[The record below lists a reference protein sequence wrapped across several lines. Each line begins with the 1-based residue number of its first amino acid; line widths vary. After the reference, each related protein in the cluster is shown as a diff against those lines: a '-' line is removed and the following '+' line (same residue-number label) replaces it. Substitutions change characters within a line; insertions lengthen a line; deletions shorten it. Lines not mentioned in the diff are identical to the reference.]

1 MTDERS
7 SEATPNRDA
16 YFGDLHVHTAYSL
29 DAFLVGAANNPDA
42 AYEFGK
48 GEAKPLMLGGPM
60 MRLTAPLDFMAVT
73 DHSEWMAEIDTI
85 LDSEFDPSDPEA
97 QALLQ
102 AHRAGNTVEGGGY
115 PATMGVLTHG
125 MISPAPVHE
134 SYVDDTSEDF
144 KRRMRSMWAYMA
156 ETANKHYEPGTF
168 TTFVG
173 YEWSA
178 TPNGANLHRCVIF
191 KGDDVPEMPLSYV
204 DTQNPEDLWQWM
216 EEVGGAPENVL
227 AIPHNANTSQGLMFL
242 PQYHDGRPIDV
253 AYAEK
258 RSMMEPLTEIH
269 QIKGNSETS
278 PALAMNDEFADFE
291 QIVGGSEW
299 GAGVASPYSFVRSGL
314 KEGLRQ
320 ADNLGVNPFKYGII
334 GSTDTHT
341 GTPGDTEEHDWSGHF
356 PHLDTS
362 PEKRL
367 EGGSEEIISA
377 LEENPGGLAGVWA
390 EENTRD
396 AIFGGLRRRETF
408 GTSGVRIRPRFFG
421 GWNLTGEVTPDFV
434 ELGYRHGV
442 PMGSDLLE
450 RAADTPTFHVSA
462 LKDPIS
468 ANLDRI
474 QIVKGWAD
482 RGQVFEEIYDVAW
495 AGDRRPNQGDGKLP
509 AVGNTVNVAEASYT
523 NDIGSPELAASWTDP
538 NFDPGIRA
546 FYYARVIE
554 IPTPRWSTYDANR
567 LGVAAPQPATIQER
581 AWTSPIWYVPNDA
594 DSSAAEG
601 ANADTV
607 RVTDLAARSIEALSQ
622 QEVNDLVVGNT
633 LRVVNT
639 VTSEEGLVSFLED
652 GVQTITL
659 PPHRVI
665 RQDYEIGT
673 DGRLNQHSI
682 RGLPVSFQLFEVD
695 GRYLAARNDETGY
708 CNYEISVVAG

>member
-1 MTDERS
+1 MTNEI
-7 SEATPNRDA
+7 PHRDA

-48 GEAKPLMLGGPM
+48 GEEKPIVVGGHM

-73 DHSEWMAEIDTI
+73 DHSEWMAEMEAI
-85 LDSEFDPSDPEA
+85 LDPGFDASDPEA
-97 QALLQ
+97 QALLDV
-102 AHRAGNTVEGGGY
+102 HRKANTAPGGDYEHSIATVMQGMVSPQPTHEGYVEGDPEG
-115 PATMGVLTHG
+115 
-125 MISPAPVHE
+125 
-134 SYVDDTSEDF
+134 F
-144 KRRMRSMWAYMA
+144 KKKIRSMWAYMI
-156 ETANKHYEPGTF
+156 ETANKHYDPGTF

-204 DTQNPEDLWQWM
+204 DTQNAEDLWLWM
-216 EEVGGAPENVL
+216 EEVGGAPEHVL

-291 QIVGGSEW
+291 QIVGGTEW

-320 ADNLGVNPFKYGII
+320 ADKLGVNPFKYGIV

-356 PHLDTS
+356 PHVDTS
-362 PEKRL
+362 SEERL
-367 EGGSEEIISA
+367 QGGSEEIISA

-390 EENTRD
+390 DENTRD
-396 AIFGGLRRRETF
+396 GIFGALRRRETF

-421 GWNLTGEVTPDFV
+421 GWGLPSEVGTDFV
-434 ELGYRHGV
+434 ETGYEHGV
-442 PMGSDLLE
+442 PMGSDLVE
-450 RAADTPTFHVSA
+450 RTGDAPTFLVSA
-462 LKDPIS
+462 IKDPIS

-474 QIVKGWAD
+474 QIVKGWVD

-495 AGDRRPNQGDGKLP
+495 SGERRPSAGDGKLP
-509 AVGNTVNVAEASYT
+509 PVGNTVDVAEATYT
-523 NDIGSPELAASWTDP
+523 NDIGAPELSASWTDP
-538 NFDPGIRA
+538 DFDRGMRA
-546 FYYARVIE
+546 FYYARIIE
-554 IPTPRWSTYDANR
+554 IPTPRWSTHDAKR

-581 AWTSPIWYVPNDA
+581 AWTSPIWYVPSDT
-594 DSSAAEG
+594 DRTAAESARAG
-601 ANADTV
+601 TRRVAD
-607 RVTDLAARSIEALSQ
+607 LEAQGISPMDEGQLR
-622 QEVNDLVVGNT
+622 DFVVGNT
-633 LRVVNT
+633 LRIFNVVT
-639 VTSEEGLVSFLED
+639 EEIGLVGFAED

-665 RQDYEIGT
+665 RQDYEISA
-673 DGRLNQHSI
+673 DGKLHQHSL
-682 RGLPVSFQLFEVD
+682 RGEPVAFTIYEVD
-695 GRYLAARNDETGY
+695 GSYIAARDDETGY
-708 CNYEISVVAG
+708 CNYEITVLKG

>member
-1 MTDERS
+1 MTNEI
-7 SEATPNRDA
+7 PHRDA

-48 GEAKPLMLGGPM
+48 GEEKPIVVGGHM

-73 DHSEWMAEIDTI
+73 DHSEWMAEMEAI
-85 LDSEFDPSDPEA
+85 LDPGFDASDPEA
-97 QALLQ
+97 QALLDV
-102 AHRAGNTVEGGGY
+102 HRKANTAPGGDYEHSIATVMQGMVSPQPTHEGYVEGDPEG
-115 PATMGVLTHG
+115 
-125 MISPAPVHE
+125 
-134 SYVDDTSEDF
+134 F
-144 KRRMRSMWAYMA
+144 KKKIRSMWAYMI
-156 ETANKHYEPGTF
+156 ETANKHYDPGTF

-204 DTQNPEDLWQWM
+204 DTQNAEDLWLWM
-216 EEVGGAPENVL
+216 EEVGGAPEHVL

-291 QIVGGSEW
+291 QIVGGTEW
-299 GAGVASPYSFVRSGL
+299 GAGVASPYSFVRGGL

-320 ADNLGVNPFKYGII
+320 ADTLGVNPFKYGIV

-356 PHLDTS
+356 PHVDTS
-362 PEKRL
+362 SEERL
-367 EGGSEEIISA
+367 QGGSEEIISA

-390 EENTRD
+390 DENTRD
-396 AIFGGLRRRETF
+396 GIFGALRRRETF

-421 GWNLTGEVTPDFV
+421 GWDLSGEVGTDFV
-434 ELGYRHGV
+434 EIGYRDAV
-442 PMGSDLLE
+442 PMGSDLRE
-450 RAADTPTFHVSA
+450 RTGDAPTFLVSA
-462 LKDPIS
+462 IKDPIS

-474 QIVKGWAD
+474 QIVKGWVD
-482 RGQVFEEIYDVAW
+482 RGQVFEEIFDVAW
-495 AGDRRPNQGDGKLP
+495 SGDRQPTAGDGKLP
-509 AVGNTVNVAEASYT
+509 PVGNTVDVAAATYT
-523 NDIGSPELAASWTDP
+523 NDIGAPGLASSWTDP
-538 NFDPGIRA
+538 DFDPGMRA
-546 FYYARVIE
+546 FYYARIIE
-554 IPTPRWSTYDANR
+554 IPTPRWSTYDAKR

-594 DSSAAEG
+594 DRAAAESTREG
-601 ANADTV
+601 TIRVAD
-607 RVTDLAARSIEALSQ
+607 LEARGITALDEGQ
-622 QEVNDLVVGNT
+622 VGDLVVGST
-633 LRVVNT
+633 LRVVNV
-639 VTSEEGLVSFLED
+639 VTGEVGLVSFAED
-652 GVQTITL
+652 GVQTINL

-665 RQDYEIGT
+665 RQEYEIGA
-673 DGRLNQHSI
+673 DGRLHQHSL
-682 RGLPVSFQLFEVD
+682 RGQPVAFTIFEVD
-695 GRYLAARNDETGY
+695 GSYIAARDDETGY
-708 CNYEISVVAG
+708 CNYEIAVLKG

>member
-1 MTDERS
+1 
-7 SEATPNRDA
+7 
-16 YFGDLHVHTAYSL
+16 
-29 DAFLVGAANNPDA
+29 
-42 AYEFGK
+42 
-48 GEAKPLMLGGPM
+48 M

-73 DHSEWMAEIDTI
+73 DHSEWMAEMDTI
-85 LDSEFDPSDPEA
+85 FDSEFDSSDPEA
-97 QALLQ
+97 QALLEV
-102 AHRAGNTVEGGGY
+102 HRAANTVEGGDY
-115 PATMGVLTHG
+115 PHAMGVIMHG
-125 MISPAPVHE
+125 MVSPAPVHE

-144 KRRMRSMWAYMA
+144 TRRMRSMWAYMA
-156 ETANKHYEPGTF
+156 ETANKHYEPGRF

-291 QIVGGSEW
+291 QIVGGTEW
-299 GAGVASPYSFVRSGL
+299 GAGAASPYSFVRSGL

-320 ADNLGVNPFKYGII
+320 ADILGVNPFKYGIV

-356 PHLDTS
+356 PHVDTTS
-362 PEKRL
+362 EERL
-367 EGGSEEIISA
+367 QGGSEEVISA

-390 EENTRD
+390 DENTRD
-396 AIFGGLRRRETF
+396 AIFGALRRRETF

-421 GWNLTGEVTPDFV
+421 GWNLPDEVTPDFV

-450 RAADTPTFHVSA
+450 RAADAPTFHVSA

-474 QIVKGWAD
+474 QIVKGWVD
-482 RGQVFEEIYDVAW
+482 RGQVFERIFDVAW
-495 AGDRRPNQGDGKLP
+495 SGDRQPNPGDGKLP
-509 AVGNTVNVAEASYT
+509 PVGNTVDVPNATYT
-523 NDIGSPELAASWTDP
+523 DDIGATEFATSWTDP
-538 NFDPGIRA
+538 DFDPGVRA
-546 FYYARVIE
+546 FYYARIIE

-567 LGVAAPQPATIQER
+567 LGVVAPQPATIQER

-594 DSSAAEG
+594 DRRSGETARAGTVQVADLEAQGIAALTE
-601 ANADTV
+601 DQV
-607 RVTDLAARSIEALSQ
+607 RGLVIGSTLS
-622 QEVNDLVVGNT
+622 
-633 LRVVNT
+633 VVNL
-639 VTSEEGLVSFLED
+639 VTGEEGLVAFFEG

-659 PPHRVI
+659 PPHQVI
-665 RQDYEIGT
+665 RQEYEISS
-673 DGRLNQHSI
+673 DGRLHQHSL
-682 RGLPVSFQLFEVD
+682 RGLPVSFQFFEED
-695 GRYLAARNDETGY
+695 GRYIAARDDEAGY
-708 CNYEISVVAG
+708 CNYEVTLSTG

>member
-1 MTDERS
+1 MTIEIPD
-7 SEATPNRDA
+7 RDA

-29 DAFLVGAANNPDA
+29 DAFLAGAANNPDA

-48 GEAKPLMLGGPM
+48 GEAKPLMVGGPM

-73 DHSEWMAEIDTI
+73 DHSEWMAEMDTI
-85 LDSEFDPSDPEA
+85 FDSEFDPSDPEA
-97 QALLQ
+97 QALLEV
-102 AHRAGNTVEGGGY
+102 HRAANTVEGGDY
-115 PATMGVLTHG
+115 PHAMGVVMHG
-125 MISPAPVHE
+125 MVSPAPVHE

-144 KRRMRSMWAYMA
+144 TRRMRSMWAYMA
-156 ETANKHYEPGTF
+156 ETANKHYEPGRF

-278 PALAMNDEFADFE
+278 PALAMNDEFAGFE
-291 QIVGGSEW
+291 QIVGGTEW
-299 GAGVASPYSFVRSGL
+299 GAGVASPYSFVRGGL

-320 ADNLGVNPFKYGII
+320 ADTLGVNPFKYGIV

-356 PHLDTS
+356 PHVDTTS
-362 PEKRL
+362 EERL
-367 EGGSEEIISA
+367 QGGSEEIISA
-377 LEENPGGLAGVWA
+377 IEENPGGLAGVWA
-390 EENTRD
+390 DENTRD
-396 AIFGGLRRRETF
+396 GIFGALRRRETF

-421 GWNLTGEVTPDFV
+421 GWDLSGEVGTDFV
-434 ELGYRHGV
+434 EIGYRDGV
-442 PMGSDLLE
+442 PMGSDLRE
-450 RAADTPTFHVSA
+450 RTGDAPTFLVSA
-462 LKDPIS
+462 IKDPIS

-474 QIVKGWAD
+474 QIVKGWVD

-495 AGDRRPNQGDGKLP
+495 SGDRQPTAGDGKLP
-509 AVGNTVNVAEASYT
+509 PVGNTVDVAAATYT
-523 NDIGSPELAASWTDP
+523 NDIGAPGLASSWTDP
-538 NFDPGIRA
+538 DFDPGMRA
-546 FYYARVIE
+546 FYYARIIE
-554 IPTPRWSTYDANR
+554 IPTPRWSTYDAKR

-594 DSSAAEG
+594 DRAAAESTREG
-601 ANADTV
+601 TIRVAD
-607 RVTDLAARSIEALSQ
+607 LEARGITALDEGQ
-622 QEVNDLVVGNT
+622 VGDLVVGST
-633 LRVVNT
+633 LRVVNV
-639 VTSEEGLVSFLED
+639 VTGEVGLVSFAED
-652 GVQTITL
+652 GVQTINL

-665 RQDYEIGT
+665 RQEYEISA
-673 DGRLNQHSI
+673 DGRLHQHSL
-682 RGLPVSFQLFEVD
+682 RGQPVAFTIFEVD
-695 GRYLAARNDETGY
+695 GSYIAARDDETGY
-708 CNYEISVVAG
+708 CNYEISVLMG